1 MNIIKIE
8 QASRFSWPA
17 LEEQELP
24 IGIFRYTAEANHCS
38 SSLEPNLEIRIDPD
52 ELIAQTEVF
61 FAEKNLPPTVRLREG
76 SPQISSLDQSLSLA
90 GYDLDAH
97 FSVMV
102 LSLDPYEAESHS
114 GADKDWHYS
123 HLNDWVRA
131 WHCLRKRDQR
141 LSLIH
146 RVSLARV
153 TDPCCFLLF
162 QDHLSRPVASG
173 FAVLYKGAL
182 GIHGIATSKQ
192 SRRKGYA
199 TRAVNQLLQWGK
211 RNGAEWAYLHVDS
224 LNIAAFNLYTKLGF
238 SKMYKYWYRVRH

>member
-1 MNIIKIE
+1 MNNIEIE

-24 IGIFRYTAEANHCS
+24 IGIFRHTAEASRCS
-38 SSLEPNLEIRIDPD
+38 SSFAPNLEIYFDPD
-52 ELIAQTEVF
+52 ELRAQTEVF

-76 SPQISSLDQSLSLA
+76 SPQTSNLDQSLSLA

-97 FSVMV
+97 FSVMA
-102 LSLDPYEAESHS
+102 LDLDPYEVEAHS

-131 WHCLRKRDQR
+131 WHYLRKRGQG

-153 TDPCCFLLF
+153 TDPCCFLVF
-162 QDHLSRPVASG
+162 HDHLSRPVASG

-182 GIHGIATSKQ
+182 GIHGLATSKL

-211 RNGAEWAYLHVDS
+211 
-224 LNIAAFNLYTKLGF
+224 
-238 SKMYKYWYRVRH
+238 